1 MSSHRSTSR
10 QPSDCRRLESA
21 FTPSLPAEGW
31 ASGGERRVARR
42 VHLRA
47 PLAVRWA
54 GHSETV
60 RIRILDL
67 SRSGFCFECHKVYS
81 LEDHGHAESIK
92 PEGTHIGSDF
102 VIVWAREVKPGT
114 YQYGTRFVKHAAA
127 RRSA

>member
-1 MSSHRSTSR
+1 MPTSRSHNR
-10 QPSDCRRLESA
+10 QPSDRRRLEGVAGSA
-21 FTPSLPAEGW
+21 PLVEGS
-31 ASGGERRVARR
+31 ASGRERRVARR

-54 GHSETV
+54 GHSEVV

-67 SRSGFCFECHKVYS
+67 SRSGFRFECHKVYS

-114 YQYGTRFVKHAAA
+114 YQYGARFVKHASA